1 MADKLNKTTVKVLM
15 VSLGCDKNRVDS
27 EMMLG
32 TLLRAGF
39 ALTENEEEADA
50 VVINTCCFI
59 EDAKKE
65 SIETLLNMAA
75 LKETAGVKVLI
86 AAGCLAVRYKDEIL
100 KEIPE
105 VDAVVGVTAEDKIA
119 EVLMEAFDG
128 IRSVR
133 FRDISDDPKWKSD
146 RVLSTG
152 TVTSYLKI
160 AEGCDKN
167 CTYCVI
173 PKVRGHYRSVPM
185 DSLIAEAARLADQGV
200 KELIV
205 VAQETTRYGQDL
217 YGEKRLH
224 LLLKELCR
232 IDGLHW
238 IRVLYAYPEEIY
250 PELIEVMASEP
261 KICHYL
267 DLPIQHSSD
276 RILKKMNRR
285 TDRAS
290 LIELVSR
297 LRAAMPDIVL
307 RTTLLTGFPS
317 ETEEDVDDLMDFIGS
332 VRFDH
337 LGVFAYSREEG
348 TPAARMK
355 DQVPAREKK
364 KRRKRLMEAQQMIS
378 EACGQNRIGR
388 VMETMIEGFLP
399 EEGVYIG
406 RTYGD
411 TPDVDG
417 YVFIE
422 SDRDLMSGDFV
433 NVRITGASEYDLQ
446 GKIFEEEWDEPAK

>member
-1 MADKLNKTTVKVLM
+1 M

-39 ALTENEEEADA
+39 ELTEDEEEAEA
-50 VVINTCCFI
+50 VVVNTCCFI
-59 EDAKKE
+59 DDAKKE
-65 SIETLLNMAA
+65 SIETLLAMAA
-75 LKETAGVKVLI
+75 LKETARVKILI

-119 EVLMEAFDG
+119 DVLKEAADG

-133 FRDISDDPKWKSD
+133 TRGISDDPRWD
-146 RVLSTG
+146 GRRVLATG
-152 TVTSYLKI
+152 SVTSYLKI
-160 AEGCDKN
+160 AEGCDKH

-173 PKVRGHYRSVPM
+173 PSVRGRYRSVPM
-185 DSLIAEAARLADQGV
+185 EALLEEAAYLASSGV
-200 KELIV
+200 KELIL
-205 VAQETTRYGQDL
+205 VAQETTRYGEDL

-224 LLLKELCR
+224 VLLKELCR
-232 IDGLHW
+232 IEGFRW
-238 IRVLYAYPEEIY
+238 IRVLYAYPEEVY
-250 PELIEVMASEP
+250 PEMIEVMRTEP

-276 RILKKMNRR
+276 RILKLMNRR

-290 LIELVSR
+290 LIKLIET
-297 LRAAMPDIVL
+297 LRAQIPDIVL
-307 RTTLLTGFPS
+307 RTTLLTGFPG
-317 ETEEDVDDLMDFIGS
+317 ETEEDVADLKQFIEE

-337 LGVFAYSREEG
+337 LGVFAYSKEAG

-355 DQVPAREKK
+355 GHIPTRIKQ
-364 KRRKRLMEAQQMIS
+364 KRRRLLMETQQLVAFS
-378 EACGQNRIGR
+378 KGEEKVGQTVEAI
-388 VMETMIEGFLP
+388 VEGFLP
-399 EEGVYIG
+399 EEGVYIA

-411 TPDVDG
+411 APDVDS
-417 YVFIE
+417 YLFVDSWRE
-422 SDRDLMSGDFV
+422 LMSGDFILV
-433 NVRITGASEYDLQ
+433 KITGASEYDLE
-446 GKIFEEEWDEPAK
+446 GVLAED

>member
-50 VVINTCCFI
+50 VVVNTCCFI

-167 CTYCVI
+167 CTY
-173 PKVRGHYRSVPM
+173 
-185 DSLIAEAARLADQGV
+185 
-200 KELIV
+200 
-205 VAQETTRYGQDL
+205 
-217 YGEKRLH
+217 
-224 LLLKELCR
+224 
-232 IDGLHW
+232 
-238 IRVLYAYPEEIY
+238 
-250 PELIEVMASEP
+250 
-261 KICHYL
+261 
-267 DLPIQHSSD
+267 
-276 RILKKMNRR
+276 
-285 TDRAS
+285 
-290 LIELVSR
+290 
-297 LRAAMPDIVL
+297 
-307 RTTLLTGFPS
+307 
-317 ETEEDVDDLMDFIGS
+317 
-332 VRFDH
+332 
-337 LGVFAYSREEG
+337 
-348 TPAARMK
+348 
-355 DQVPAREKK
+355 
-364 KRRKRLMEAQQMIS
+364 
-378 EACGQNRIGR
+378 
-388 VMETMIEGFLP
+388 
-399 EEGVYIG
+399 
-406 RTYGD
+406 
-411 TPDVDG
+411 
-417 YVFIE
+417 
-422 SDRDLMSGDFV
+422 
-433 NVRITGASEYDLQ
+433 
-446 GKIFEEEWDEPAK
+446 